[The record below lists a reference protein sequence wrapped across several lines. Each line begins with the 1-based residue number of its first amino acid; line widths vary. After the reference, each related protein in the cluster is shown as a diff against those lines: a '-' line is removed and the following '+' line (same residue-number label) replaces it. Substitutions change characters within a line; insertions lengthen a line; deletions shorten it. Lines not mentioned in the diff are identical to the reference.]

1 MSNTN
6 YTQAEQ
12 LKRIGEQL
20 QQARELQGV
29 TLDQVALKTYIPL
42 RLLQA
47 IEDGDL
53 ARLPEPIFVQGFIRR
68 YADVLSLDGIDISRQ
83 FPVDVPLSPVVDSLI
98 ETEPSAPPPLAD
110 STPIPEPPSQPEV
123 IPDQKFGKVFRQFW
137 PSMIAGGLALLVLAA
152 AIAGLRRSQPSPSVS
167 PPVSPT
173 GAPSPFANR
182 SPKPTSS
189 PSPTADLQVSPS
201 PTVSPTAAATA
212 SPDKPVQVAL
222 KTTDRA
228 WVEVIV
234 DGKTVFSG
242 ILQKGEQKAWTATQ
256 SLTVVSGNAGAVQ
269 LSHNNGSARAM
280 GKPGEIK
287 EARFNAATPGGIQT
301 N

>member
-20 QQARELQGV
+20 QQTRELQGIA
-29 TLDQVALKTYIPL
+29 LDHVALKTYIPL

-53 ARLPEPIFVQGFIRR
+53 ARLPEPVFVQGFIRR
-68 YADVLSLDGIDISRQ
+68 YADLLGLDGIDISRQ
-83 FPVDVPLSPVVDSLI
+83 FPVDVPLVPVIDRL
-98 ETEPSAPPPLAD
+98 TEVELSDPLPPTDP
-110 STPIPEPPSQPEV
+110 TPIPEPPSQPAV
-123 IPDQKFGKVFRQFW
+123 IADQKFGKVLRQFW
-137 PSMIAGGLALLVLAA
+137 PWMIAGGAALVVLAA
-152 AIAGLRRSQPSPSVS
+152 AIAGLRRSQPSPSVN

-173 GAPSPFANR
+173 GASSPLTHR
-182 SPKPTSS
+182 SPEPTSS
-189 PSPTADLQVSPS
+189 PSLTAALQTSPQ

-212 SPDKPVQVAL
+212 APDKPVQVAL

-228 WVEVIV
+228 WVEVVV

-242 ILQKGEQKAWTATQ
+242 TLQKGEQKAWTATQ

-280 GKPGEIK
+280 GKPGEVK
-287 EARFNAATPGGIQT
+287 KARFIAATP
-301 N
+301 